1 LKETDAQP
9 IQFFILFSEPERK
22 LLLAEKGGGEI
33 GTDKSCVVTA
43 AQNFHFIGTMNP
55 GGDYGKKEVCI
66 LGIIVVHSLVQ
77 THKEIVNKC
86 TTQCVDLEAKQ
97 NMVSHMNSRRIN
109 VTCWAITCGLEDDDD
124 VCDPSFVQKRSL
136 QYIM

>member
-1 LKETDAQP
+1 MCALKETDSQP

-43 AQNFHFIGTMNP
+43 AENFHFIGTMNP

-66 LGIIVVHSLVQ
+66 WGIIVVHSLVQ
-77 THKEIVNKC
+77 TQRNCK
-86 TTQCVDLEAKQ
+86 
-97 NMVSHMNSRRIN
+97 
-109 VTCWAITCGLEDDDD
+109 
-124 VCDPSFVQKRSL
+124 
-136 QYIM
+136 

>member
-1 LKETDAQP
+1 LEETEVPP
-9 IQFFILFSEPERK
+9 IQFFILFLEPERK

-66 LGIIVVHSLVQ
+66 LGITVVHSPVQ
-77 THKEIVNKC
+77 THKEIVNQC

-97 NMVSHMNSRRIN
+97 SMVPHMNSRRIN
-109 VTCWAITCGLEDDDD
+109 VTCWVIVA
-124 VCDPSFVQKRSL
+124 
-136 QYIM
+136 